1 METPESM
8 TDTAD
13 NAPFLRACRGEP
25 TEFTPVWLMRQA
37 GRYMAEYR
45 EVREKTPFIDLCMN
59 SDLAAEVTVTAA
71 ERIGADAA
79 IIFSDILL
87 ILQPMGMSL
96 EYAKG
101 DGPVLHNPVR
111 EAKDVD
117 RITEAPPEALSF
129 VYDAVRKTRAA
140 LKPEVPLI
148 GFCGAPFTLASY
160 VIEGGGSRNYAET
173 KRMMYTEPAAWHT
186 LMRLIA
192 RSLVGYLKAQV
203 DAGAQVL
210 QVFDSWVGC
219 LSPADYREYV
229 FPHIRFLLDAV
240 SGAAPIIHF
249 GTGTTS
255 LLGEMKSA
263 GGDVIGLD
271 WRVNLGPT
279 WDQLGN
285 VAVQG
290 NLDPCVLLGDRETI
304 RKRAEEILRQA
315 GGRPGHIFNLGHGV
329 LPPTPVDNVKF
340 LIDLVHEWRA
350 EG

>member
-1 METPESM
+1 M
-8 TDTAD
+8 TDTAGAD
-13 NAPFLRACRGEP
+13 TAPFLRACRGEP

-37 GRYMAEYR
+37 GRYMKEYR
-45 EVREKTPFIDLCMN
+45 EVREKTPFIDLCMD

-129 VYDAVRKTRAA
+129 VYDALRKTRAA
-140 LKPEVPLI
+140 LRPEVPLI

-173 KRMMYTEPAAWHT
+173 KRMMYTEPGAWHE

-192 RSLVGYLKAQV
+192 RSLAGSLKAQV
-203 DAGAQVL
+203 EAGAQVL
-210 QVFDSWVGC
+210 QIFDSWVGC

-229 FPHIRFLLDAV
+229 FPHIRFLLDGV
-240 SGAAPIIHF
+240 SGAVPVIHF
-249 GTGTTS
+249 GTGTAS
-255 LLGEMKSA
+255 LLDEMRSA

-279 WDQLGN
+279 WDRLGR

-290 NLDPCVLLGDRETI
+290 NLDPCFLLGDRETI

-350 EG
+350 EC